1 LFRELKTQY
10 ELDEFDTIKE
20 HVVKILLYAAL
31 LSLLVSRVL
40 LDLLTGHTDKEM
52 NTERVSIGTGVL
64 AGDINYVPPA
74 HSTRMEG
81 NLHRKL
87 VEESPDIATIIDSDG
102 AITYVSPSVTRTLG
116 YEPEE
121 LVGEVGY
128 GYQHPDDR
136 DTVAD
141 AIETIQTNPADTQMI
156 ETRFRRAD
164 GSWCWIEATLQ
175 NRFDDPDI
183 SGILVNSRDV
193 SQRKRQ
199 EQQYQK
205 LAEEYQTLLESVKDN
220 IFFITVESAGSE
232 CVFRFERLNQ
242 AYEERT
248 GITTDEVRGKTPT
261 EVFGE
266 DLGAQLRANYRQCV
280 NAREP
285 ISYEEEVPVET
296 GARFWQTVLTPVS
309 INGEVTQIIGI
320 TRNIT
325 ERVKQERQLRSQN
338 EQLDEFVSVVSHDLR
353 NPLNVAQ
360 GRAELLASDC
370 DSEHFPL
377 IIDSLDRMEEIISD
391 MLTLARQGKIVSDP
405 EPIELVNIV
414 GASWKTV
421 RTDEATIE
429 IEDEVTISGDRS
441 RLQNLFENLFRNA
454 LEHGG
459 ADVTVRVGQIDAAG
473 IYVEDTG
480 PGIPEDE
487 REAAFDPGHTSV
499 SDGTGLG
506 LTIVKR
512 IAEAHGWQ
520 VAVVDG
526 TDGGARFEFADV
538 DFDQ

>member
-1 LFRELKTQY
+1 
-10 ELDEFDTIKE
+10 
-20 HVVKILLYAAL
+20 
-31 LSLLVSRVL
+31 
-40 LDLLTGHTDKEM
+40 
-52 NTERVSIGTGVL
+52 
-64 AGDINYVPPA
+64 
-74 HSTRMEG
+74 MEG